1 MSKKM
6 CRYCKD
12 NVVWYYRSDMC
23 KDCAINFFDKK
34 ETENEHRQAN

>member
-1 MSKKM
+1 MNKM
-6 CRYCKD
+6 CHYCKE

-34 ETENEHRQAN
+34 ETENESTKAI